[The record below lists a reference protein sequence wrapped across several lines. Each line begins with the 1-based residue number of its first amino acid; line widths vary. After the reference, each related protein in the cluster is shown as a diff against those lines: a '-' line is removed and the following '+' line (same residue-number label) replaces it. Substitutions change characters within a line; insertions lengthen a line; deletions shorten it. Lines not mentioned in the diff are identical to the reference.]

1 MDMNITVAVGS
12 LIMDRDSNKVEI
24 FRLTEATMTS
34 NEQPQQPMTT
44 KRLVKVEEFA
54 HEYPPSKIV
63 WEPTQGSDLM
73 ATAGERVKIWMVQE
87 Q

>member
-1 MDMNITVAVGS
+1 
-12 LIMDRDSNKVEI
+12 
-24 FRLTEATMTS
+24 
-34 NEQPQQPMTT
+34 MTT